1 MAENILK
8 ILITGDAADLDKELS
23 SVDKKLQKLGDSTKK
38 IGERLSLSLTA
49 PLLLAGTAAVKLA
62 SDFDES
68 MNKVQ
73 VAFKGSSKE
82 VIAFSKTTLKSFG
95 IAQGTALD
103 MAAQFGDM
111 STSMGLSTGQASKLS
126 TGLVGLAGDLASFKN
141 MNIKEVTTALNGVF
155 TGETESLKRLG
166 VVMTENNLKHF
177 AMSQGIKGN
186 IKDLDESQKVLLR
199 YNYVMAKTANA
210 HGDFERTGGGA
221 ANQMRM
227 FGESMK
233 ELGVSFGQVILPAVT
248 SIIKALNGMLLKMNE
263 LSPATKTFLLIAG
276 GIAALA
282 GPMLYIAGSV
292 MPKMVTGYKMMTA
305 AASKFNLTL
314 KAAGGVTALAA
325 MMGYAVKAAV
335 DYSSAQVD
343 LVKNN
348 KEVVATENDAVDSIY
363 EKNKAI
369 YAQIAAIDKQI
380 SQQKGIKPGQF
391 GQAIVVSESQ
401 LKESKNKLVA
411 QLKQN
416 RAILQKA
423 SATSAKETSI
433 GGVDLTP
440 KGTTGAGK
448 AGKEQ
453 FGLAGDIQS
462 LADKIAD
469 ARKET
474 LALKN
479 EFLNLRWPS
488 LGDPLKALNFDT
500 EKITEKIKTPFQIM
514 NQQIAAN
521 TKVQQEELT
530 MLQDSYK
537 TYMGNAQVLAD
548 GLGQMFSNLGA
559 GLIDSLGLAKDGI
572 EGIIAAMAKMLLQLG
587 IGLLQEA
594 IINKAKQ
601 AFLRKTA
608 MTNAIVAGSSAAASM
623 GPAGVVALPGLI
635 AGAMGTVGAALAGVQ
650 AFAQGGI
657 VSGPTMGL
665 VGEYPGAKSNP
676 EVIAP
681 LNKLQGMLDQ
691 GNQSTVLGGEFKVRG
706 QDLLLVMQRA
716 EKERN
721 RIG

>member
-8 ILITGDAADLDKELS
+8 LLITGDAADLDKELS
-23 SVDKKLQKLGDSTKK
+23 SVERRLQKLGEQTKRL
-38 IGERLSLSLTA
+38 GERLSLSLTA
-49 PLLLAGTAAVKLA
+49 PLAIAGTAAVKLA

-68 MNKVQ
+68 MNKVN
-73 VAFKGSSKE
+73 VAFKESSKE
-82 VIAFSKTTLKSFG
+82 VVAFSKTTLKSFG

-111 STSMGLSTGQASKLS
+111 STSMGLSTKQASKLS

-141 MNIKEVTTALNGVF
+141 MNIEEVTTALNGVF

-199 YNYVMAKTANA
+199 YNYVMAKTVNA

-221 ANQMRM
+221 ANQMRQ
-227 FGESMK
+227 FSESLK
-233 ELGVSFGQVILPAVT
+233 ELGTQFGQVVLPAVT
-248 SIIKALNGMLLKMNE
+248 SVIKALNSMLAKIGE
-263 LSPATKTFLLIAG
+263 LSPATKSFIIVAAGIAG
-276 GIAALA
+276 LA
-282 GPMLYIAGSV
+282 GPLLYLAGTVIPRVITGVNLLRIAF
-292 MPKMVTGYKMMTA
+292 T
-305 AASKFNLTL
+305 NLGRTI
-314 KAAGGVTALAA
+314 KAAGIVGAISLVAGAALEQQSALNGANDALA
-325 MMGYAVKAAV
+325 KLT
-335 DYSSAQVD
+335 D
-343 LVKNN
+343 
-348 KEVVATENDAVDSIY
+348 E
-363 EKNKAI
+363 EKNSAEAI
-369 YAQIAAIDKQI
+369 R
-380 SQQKGIKPGQF
+380 
-391 GQAIVVSESQ
+391 
-401 LKESKNKLVA
+401 SKNKELYASITAYEELRKSAAQQDAIYKAQTNVDRNTAKTYENKIAAAKAFIVA
-411 QLKQN
+411 NRKLIKQ
-416 RAILQKA
+416 AEIA
-423 SATSAKETSI
+423 AKKDLAGGG

-440 KGTTGAGK
+440 KATLTDGTDT
-448 AGKEQ
+448 KEQ
-453 FGLAGDIQS
+453 FGLIGDIQA
-462 LADKIAD
+462 LADKVAE

-479 EFLNLRWPS
+479 EFLDLKFPS
-488 LGDPLKALNFDT
+488 LKDPLKALDFNV

-514 NQQIAAN
+514 NQQISEN
-521 TKVQQEELT
+521 TKLQQEELS
-530 MLQDSYK
+530 MLQQSYA

-623 GPAGVVALPGLI
+623 GPAGVIALPGLI

-691 GNQSTVLGGEFKVRG
+691 GNQGGILGGEFKVRG

>member
-8 ILITGDAADLDKELS
+8 LLITGDAADLDKELS
-23 SVDKKLQKLGDSTKK
+23 SVDKKLKKLGDSTKK

-68 MNKVQ
+68 MNKVN
-73 VAFKGSSKE
+73 VAFKESSKE
-82 VIAFSKTTLKSFG
+82 VVAFSKTTLKSFG
-95 IAQGTALD
+95 IAQGSALD
-103 MAAQFGDM
+103 MAALFGDM
-111 STSMGLSTGQASKLS
+111 GTSMGLSTGQASKLS

-141 MNIKEVTTALNGVF
+141 MNIEEVTTALNGVF

-186 IKDLDESQKVLLR
+186 IKDLSESEKVLLR

-221 ANQMRM
+221 ANQMRV
-227 FGESMK
+227 FTESLQQ
-233 ELGVSFGQVILPAVT
+233 LGVQFGQVVLPAVT
-248 SIIKALNGMLLKMNE
+248 SVIKVLNSMLSKIGE
-263 LSPATKTFLLIAG
+263 LSPATKTFVMIAG

-282 GPMLYIAGSV
+282 GPMLYLAGTV
-292 MPKMVTGYKMMTA
+292 IPKVITGVNLLRVAFTKLGTSIKSAGIVGAISLVAGAALEQQSALNGANDALAKLTDEEKSSADAIRSKNKELYASITAYEQLRKSAAQQDATFKAQTNQERNTAKIYEDKIA
-305 AASKFNLTL
+305 AAKAFIVANRELL
-314 KAAGGVTALAA
+314 KTAT
-325 MMGYAVKAAV
+325 
-335 DYSSAQVD
+335 
-343 LVKNN
+343 KN
-348 KEVVATENDAVDSIY
+348 
-363 EKNKAI
+363 
-369 YAQIAAIDKQI
+369 AAID
-380 SQQKGIKPGQF
+380 
-391 GQAIVVSESQ
+391 VS
-401 LKESKNKLVA
+401 A
-411 QLKQN
+411 
-416 RAILQKA
+416 
-423 SATSAKETSI
+423 
-433 GGVDLTP
+433 GGVDLKP
-440 KGTTGAGK
+440 KGTAAQDK
-448 AGKEQ
+448 APKEQ

-462 LADKIAD
+462 LAEKVAN

-474 LALKN
+474 IELKN
-479 EFLNLRWPS
+479 EFLDLRWPS
-488 LGDPLKALNFDT
+488 LKEPLKTLGYDV
-500 EKITEKIKTPFQIM
+500 EKLTEKIKTPFQII
-514 NQQIAAN
+514 NQEISAN
-521 TKVQQEELT
+521 TKLQQDQLQI
-530 MLQDSYK
+530 LQDSYS

-548 GLGQMFSNLGA
+548 GLGQMFGNLGA

-608 MTNAIVAGSSAAASM
+608 MTNAIVAGSSAAAAM

>member
-8 ILITGDAADLDKELS
+8 LLITGDAADLDKELS
-23 SVDKKLQKLGDSTKK
+23 SVDKKLKQLGDSTKK

-68 MNKVQ
+68 MNKVN
-73 VAFKGSSKE
+73 VAFKESSKE
-82 VIAFSKTTLKSFG
+82 VVAFSKTTLKSFG

-141 MNIKEVTTALNGVF
+141 MNIEEVTTALNGVF

-186 IKDLDESQKVLLR
+186 IKDLSESEKVLLR

-221 ANQMRM
+221 ANQMRV
-227 FGESMK
+227 FSQSLQ
-233 ELGVSFGQVILPAVT
+233 ELGVQFGQVVLPAVT
-248 SIIKALNGMLLKMNE
+248 SVIKVLNSMLSKIGE
-263 LSPATKTFLLIAG
+263 LSPATKTFVVIAG

-282 GPMLYIAGSV
+282 GPMLYLAGTV
-292 MPKMVTGYKMMTA
+292 IPKVITGVNLLRVAFTKLGTSIKSAGIVGAISLVAGAALEQQSALNGANDALAKLTDEEKSSADAIRSKNKELYASITAYEQLRKSAAQQDAIYKAQTNQDRNTAKTYEDKIA
-305 AASKFNLTL
+305 AAKAFIVANRELL
-314 KAAGGVTALAA
+314 KTAT
-325 MMGYAVKAAV
+325 
-335 DYSSAQVD
+335 
-343 LVKNN
+343 KN
-348 KEVVATENDAVDSIY
+348 
-363 EKNKAI
+363 
-369 YAQIAAIDKQI
+369 AAID
-380 SQQKGIKPGQF
+380 
-391 GQAIVVSESQ
+391 VS
-401 LKESKNKLVA
+401 A
-411 QLKQN
+411 
-416 RAILQKA
+416 
-423 SATSAKETSI
+423 
-433 GGVDLTP
+433 GGVDLKP
-440 KGTTGAGK
+440 KGTATQDK
-448 AGKEQ
+448 APKEQ

-462 LADKIAD
+462 LAEKVAN

-474 LALKN
+474 VELKN
-479 EFLNLRWPS
+479 EFLDLRWPS
-488 LGDPLKALNFDT
+488 LKEPLKSLGFDV
-500 EKITEKIKTPFQIM
+500 EKLTEKIKTPFQII
-514 NQQIAAN
+514 NQEISAN
-521 TKVQQEELT
+521 TKLQQDQLQI
-530 MLQDSYK
+530 LQDSYS

-548 GLGQMFSNLGA
+548 GLGQMFGNLGA

-608 MTNAIVAGSSAAASM
+608 MTNAIVAGSSAAAAM

>member
-68 MNKVQ
+68 MNKVN
-73 VAFKGSSKE
+73 VAFKGSAKE
-82 VIAFSKTTLKSFG
+82 VVAFSKTTLKSFG

-141 MNIKEVTTALNGVF
+141 MNIQEVTTALNGVF

-248 SIIKALNGMLLKMNE
+248 SIIKVLNGMLLKMNE

-514 NQQIAAN
+514 NQQISAN
-521 TKVQQEELT
+521 AKVQQEELT

-650 AFAQGGI
+650 AFSQGGI

>member
-8 ILITGDAADLDKELS
+8 LLITGDAADLDKELS
-23 SVDKKLQKLGDSTKK
+23 SVDKRLQKLGEQTKRL
-38 IGERLSLSLTA
+38 GERLSLSLTA
-49 PLLLAGTAAVKLA
+49 PLAIAGTAAVKLA

-73 VAFKGSSKE
+73 VAFKGSAKE
-82 VIAFSKTTLKSFG
+82 VVAFSKTTLKSFG

-103 MAAQFGDM
+103 MAALFGDM
-111 STSMGLSTGQASKLS
+111 GTSMGLSTKEAAKMSMS
-126 TGLVGLAGDLASFKN
+126 LVGLAGDLASFKN
-141 MNIKEVTTALNGVF
+141 ISIEEATTALNAIY

-166 VVMTENNLKHF
+166 VVMTEDNLKRF
-177 AMSQGIKGN
+177 AMSQGIKQN
-186 IKDLDESQKVLLR
+186 IKDLSENEKVQLR

-221 ANQMRM
+221 ANQMRQ
-227 FGESMK
+227 FSESLK
-233 ELGVSFGQVILPAVT
+233 QLGVEFGQTVLPGVTAVIKV
-248 SIIKALNGMLLKMNE
+248 LNSMLAKLSE
-263 LSPATKTFLLIAG
+263 LSPATKTFVMVAG

-282 GPMLYIAGSV
+282 GPLLYLAGSV
-292 MPKMVTGYKMMTA
+292 IPKMVVAMKLLNAQMLKFGTTIGKAGMFGILTGLLGVAATA
-305 AASKFNLTL
+305 AYDYAEAMTPNTKF
-314 KAAGGVTALAA
+314 AAQQ
-325 MMGYAVKAAV
+325 K
-335 DYSSAQVD
+335 D
-343 LVKNN
+343 
-348 KEVVATENDAVDSIY
+348 DADAIR
-363 EKNKAI
+363 EKNKEI
-369 YAQIAAIDKQI
+369 YKTIAYLK
-380 SQQKGIKPGQF
+380 QQKQNATTTAVSGPNAQQGTFGGGFQGQIDQQVRVLKYNRQKLQEAEAKAAKDLADDKP
-391 GQAIVVSESQ
+391 
-401 LKESKNKLVA
+401 KPPKP
-411 QLKQN
+411 
-416 RAILQKA
+416 
-423 SATSAKETSI
+423 
-433 GGVDLTP
+433 P
-440 KGTTGAGK
+440 KGDPQ
-448 AGKEQ
+448 KEQ
-453 FGLAGDIQS
+453 FGLAGEIQT

-488 LGDPLKALNFDT
+488 LGDPLKALDFNVD
-500 EKITEKIKTPFQIM
+500 KITEKIKTPFQIM
-514 NQQIAAN
+514 NQQISAN
-521 TKVQQEELT
+521 AKVQQEELT

-623 GPAGVVALPGLI
+623 GPAGVIALPGLI

-691 GNQSTVLGGEFKVRG
+691 GNQGGILGGEFKVRG

>member
-8 ILITGDAADLDKELS
+8 LLITGDAADLDKELS
-23 SVDKKLQKLGDSTKK
+23 SVDKRLQKLGEQTKRL
-38 IGERLSLSLTA
+38 GERLSLSLTA
-49 PLLLAGTAAVKLA
+49 PLAIAGTAAVKLA

-68 MNKVQ
+68 MNKVN
-73 VAFKGSSKE
+73 VAFKDSAKE
-82 VIAFSKTTLKSFG
+82 VVAFSKTTLKSFG

-141 MNIKEVTTALNGVF
+141 MNIEEVTTALNGVF

-166 VVMTENNLKHF
+166 VVMTEDNLKRY
-177 AMSQGIKGN
+177 AMSQGIKAN

-221 ANQMRM
+221 ANQMRQ
-227 FGESMK
+227 FSESLK
-233 ELGVSFGQVILPAVT
+233 ELGTQFGQTVLPAVT
-248 SIIKALNGMLLKMNE
+248 AVIKVLNSMLAKIGE
-263 LSPATKTFLLIAG
+263 LSPATKTFVMIAG
-276 GIAALA
+276 GIAALT
-282 GPMLYIAGSV
+282 GPLLYLAGSV
-292 MPKMVTGYKMMTA
+292 IPKMVVAMKLLNAQMLKFGTTIGKAGMFGILTGLLGVAATA
-305 AASKFNLTL
+305 AYDYAEAMTPNAKF
-314 KAAGGVTALAA
+314 AAQQ
-325 MMGYAVKAAV
+325 K
-335 DYSSAQVD
+335 D
-343 LVKNN
+343 
-348 KEVVATENDAVDSIY
+348 DADAIR
-363 EKNKAI
+363 EKNKEI
-369 YAQIAAIDKQI
+369 YKTIEYLKQQKQNTATTAKTGPNAQQGTFGGGFQAQIDQQVRVLKYNRQKLKEAEAKAAKDLAGSGNLADLKPTGP
-380 SQQKGIKPGQF
+380 KGN
-391 GQAIVVSESQ
+391 GQA
-401 LKESKNKLVA
+401 
-411 QLKQN
+411 
-416 RAILQKA
+416 
-423 SATSAKETSI
+423 T
-433 GGVDLTP
+433 
-440 KGTTGAGK
+440 
-448 AGKEQ
+448 KEQ
-453 FGLAGDIQS
+453 FGLAGEIQT

-488 LGDPLKALNFDT
+488 LGDPLKALDFNVD
-500 EKITEKIKTPFQIM
+500 KITEKIKTPFQIM
-514 NQQIAAN
+514 NQQISAN
-521 TKVQQEELT
+521 AKVQQEELT

-623 GPAGVVALPGLI
+623 GPAGVIALPGLI

-650 AFAQGGI
+650 AFAKGGI

-691 GNQSTVLGGEFKVRG
+691 GNQGGILGGEFKVRG

>member
-68 MNKVQ
+68 MNKVN
-73 VAFKGSSKE
+73 VAFKESSKE
-82 VIAFSKTTLKSFG
+82 VVAFSKTTLKSFG

-141 MNIKEVTTALNGVF
+141 MNIEEVTTALNGVF

-199 YNYVMAKTANA
+199 YNYVMAKTVNA

-221 ANQMRM
+221 ANQMRV
-227 FGESMK
+227 FSESLQQ
-233 ELGVSFGQVILPAVT
+233 LGVQFGQTILPAIT
-248 SIIKALNGMLLKMNE
+248 SVIKALNGMLSKIGE
-263 LSPATKTFLLIAG
+263 LSPATKTFVMIAG

-282 GPMLYIAGSV
+282 GPMLYLAGTV
-292 MPKMVTGYKMMTA
+292 IPKVITGVNLLRVAFTKLGTSIKTA
-305 AASKFNLTL
+305 GIIGAISLVAGAALEQQSALNG
-314 KAAGGVTALAA
+314 ANDALAKLTDEEKTNA
-325 MMGYAVKAAV
+325 
-335 DYSSAQVD
+335 
-343 LVKNN
+343 
-348 KEVVATENDAVDSIY
+348 DAIR
-363 EKNKAI
+363 
-369 YAQIAAIDKQI
+369 
-380 SQQKGIKPGQF
+380 
-391 GQAIVVSESQ
+391 
-401 LKESKNKLVA
+401 SKNKELYDSIAAYEKLRKSAAQQDATYKAQTNQERNTAKIYEDKIAAAKAYIVA
-411 QLKQN
+411 NRQLLKT
-416 RAILQKA
+416 
-423 SATSAKETSI
+423 ATTTKGIDATA
-433 GGVDLTP
+433 GGIDLKP
-440 KGTTGAGK
+440 KGTTADGK
-448 AGKEQ
+448 ATKEQ

-462 LADKIAD
+462 LADKVAE

-488 LGDPLKALNFDT
+488 LGDPLKALDFDT

-514 NQQIAAN
+514 NQQISAN
-521 TKVQQEELT
+521 AKVQQEELT

-537 TYMGNAQVLAD
+537 IYMGNAQVLAD

-572 EGIIAAMAKMLLQLG
+572 EGIISAMAKMLLQLG

-623 GPAGVVALPGLI
+623 GPAGVIALPGLI

-691 GNQSTVLGGEFKVRG
+691 GNTGSVLGGEFKVRG